1 MKKPGRLSAVSTH
14 YGNLRRKGTRDNVV
28 ICAAKHFASETLAS
42 EPRPR
47 HFQCLLWVAG
57 TVPVDPATSKEAM
70 MHHALGKQK
79 KMTAKATIN
88 RNVPIPTRVALVLQ
102 CPSYLN

>member
-1 MKKPGRLSAVSTH
+1 
-14 YGNLRRKGTRDNVV
+14 
-28 ICAAKHFASETLAS
+28 
-42 EPRPR
+42 
-47 HFQCLLWVAG
+47 VAG